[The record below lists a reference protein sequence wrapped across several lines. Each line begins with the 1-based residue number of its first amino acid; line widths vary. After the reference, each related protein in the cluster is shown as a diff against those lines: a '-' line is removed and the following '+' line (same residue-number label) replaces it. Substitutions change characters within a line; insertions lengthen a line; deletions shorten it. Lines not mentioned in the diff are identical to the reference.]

1 MKIITFKGTLW
12 SVAYFG
18 LAIASFAR
26 PISAQEDPAQHER
39 SFEHVSYTV
48 TDLGTLP
55 GGPFS
60 QAVGVSAHGLVNGAA
75 ALPDGTTHAVLW
87 YKESIAD
94 LATPGLG
101 GSNSGAFGA
110 NENGQVSGLGETPT
124 GDPNGEDFCGY
135 GTHLICLPFFWH
147 EGVMSPL
154 PTLGGNNGEA
164 GEINARGEVA
174 GNVENSTRD
183 STCPAG
189 GPQVFQEKPV
199 VWENGHIKEL
209 DTFRDDPDG
218 WAFGIN
224 DNGQVVGA
232 SGICSPLNPDT
243 GVYVLSRHALL
254 WDKDRLTD
262 LGNLGGTG
270 AFGPGNAALEINN
283 EGEVV
288 GVSDLT
294 GDTHFHAFL
303 WTRERRIQDLGT
315 LPGDVDS
322 SGLGINDRGEVVGVS
337 FDANGVPRA
346 FLRHKDEMLDL
357 NTLVPP
363 DSSLYLLFAHGINS
377 RGEIVGFGV
386 NGTGDVH
393 AFLAI
398 PSDRANA
405 DSENGTNNTWG
416 SGVEREGRREASR
429 RMLSDFEQ
437 KRLRFGRFG
446 VRLMGPK

>member
-1 MKIITFKGTLW
+1 MKIITFKGTLC

-18 LAIASFAR
+18 LAIAGFAG
-26 PISAQEDPAQHER
+26 PLSAQEEPAQHEHW
-39 SFEHVSYTV
+39 SEHVRYTV

-55 GGPFS
+55 GGSFS

-87 YKESIAD
+87 YRESIAD

-101 GSNSGAFGA
+101 GPNSGAFGA
-110 NENGQVSGLGETPT
+110 NENGQASGLAETPT
-124 GDPNGEDFCGY
+124 SDPNGEDFCGY
-135 GTHLICLPFFWH
+135 GTHLICLPFLWH
-147 EGVMSPL
+147 KGVMSSL

-183 STCPAG
+183 STCPTG
-189 GPQVFQEKPV
+189 GPQVLQEKPV

-232 SGICSPLNPDT
+232 SGICSPINPDT

-254 WDKDRLTD
+254 WEKDRLTD

-270 AFGPGNAALEINN
+270 TFGPGNAALEINN

-288 GVSDLT
+288 GVSDLN
-294 GDTHFHAFL
+294 GDTSFHAFL
-303 WTRERRIQDLGT
+303 WTREKRIQDLGT
-315 LPGDVDS
+315 LRGDTDS
-322 SGLGINDRGEVVGVS
+322 SGLGINDRGDVVGVS
-337 FDANGVPRA
+337 FDASGNPRA
-346 FLRHKDEMLDL
+346 FLRHNAQMLDL
-357 NTLVPP
+357 NALAPLSP
-363 DSSLYLLFAHGINS
+363 LYLLFAHGINS
-377 RGEIVGFGV
+377 RGEIIGFGV
-386 NGTGDVH
+386 NATGDVH
-393 AFLAI
+393 AFRAT
-398 PSDRANA
+398 PSEANPA
-405 DSENGTNNTWG
+405 DSEAGKDTTRG
-416 SGVEREGRREASR
+416 SDAERDGSREASK
-429 RMLSDFEQ
+429 MALSKILQ
-437 KRLRFGRFG
+437 RRLRLGRFG
-446 VRLMGPK
+446 FRLTGPK